1 MGEFVPKH
9 MASAKTDNSINQTVV
24 RDLWTLWLGKLEARL
39 HDPVTSFSGPEQEA
53 NPESDSDARGT
64 SGEDTDNDEHPIT
77 TKHDYP
83 GPTLIDTVV
92 LIYLSTLL
100 LRQFLPLKTLHTWLT
115 ISAIP
120 YIRAIRHIPHDM
132 RSRLPSEYQH
142 SFDPLG
148 IPSPETLQLAIYR
161 RSKMFHTYFGMVTP
175 ALNQNLLLM
184 HYVRELALPIEVYSV
199 ARQLGRIL
207 GFTLSYHADEENRL
221 SVKVHPRRSATSYP
235 EAQAISLT
243 IVATRLM
250 FPFSSAPGKQDD
262 TSTTTSNTMF
272 RLNWDAWQRA
282 KRAFDTALDQLETT
296 NGTRLRPGSE
306 INITEDDVLTM
317 TGDQMDQYMDWFQ
330 QTWTEQTASVGG
342 AEADHSGNDS
352 RQDTFRSQTSEQ
364 ENMNSVDQTILNLF
378 PLEDLVPMQ
387 ATDHTQQQSPLE
399 IQRTSLLDQRIMDVQ
414 SSLLPV
420 HLPSPAAAA
429 AIASNVNHSAG
440 LPDATSHSAKMS
452 MESMSQLDIHRI
464 FYTEAARV
472 ACLSEAVLGRAVIR
486 TEDLVERWRREK
498 RREIVMGRADEGVNQ
513 EEGDVGIVGRDS
525 DGDIDFLRQ
534 NTSQSNKGATPKP
547 DMLDGHPKS
556 SPGAAP
562 TPSAWLAMELDEMD
576 LGRDSPVKLTASS
589 N

>member
-1 MGEFVPKH
+1 MGEFVPRH
-9 MASAKTDNSINQTVV
+9 MASAKADNSINQTVV

-39 HDPVTSFSGPEQEA
+39 HDPMTSFAGPEQEA

-64 SGEDTDNDEHPIT
+64 SGEDTDNDEHPIA
-77 TKHDYP
+77 TKHDYT

-100 LRQFLPLKTLHTWLT
+100 LRQFLPLKTLHSWLT

-148 IPSPETLQLAIYR
+148 IPSHDTLQLAIYR
-161 RSKMFHTYFGMVTP
+161 RSKMFHTYFGMQTP

-207 GFTLSYHADEENRL
+207 GFTLSYHDDEEHRL

-243 IVATRLM
+243 IVATRLL
-250 FPFSSAPGKQDD
+250 FPFSSAPGKQHDK
-262 TSTTTSNTMF
+262 STTTPNTMF
-272 RLNWDAWQRA
+272 RLNWDAWQHA
-282 KRAFDTALDQLETT
+282 KGVFDTALDQLETT
-296 NGTRLRPGSE
+296 HGTRLRPGSE

-317 TGDQMDQYMDWFQ
+317 TGDQIDQYMDWFQ

-352 RQDTFRSQTSEQ
+352 RQDPFRPQTSEQ

-378 PLEDLVPMQ
+378 PLEDLVPIQ
-387 ATDHTQQQSPLE
+387 ATNQTQQQSLLE

-414 SSLLPV
+414 SSLLPL

-429 AIASNVNHSAG
+429 ADTTASNVNHSGG
-440 LPDATSHSAKMS
+440 LPDASSQAVNMS
-452 MESMSQLDIHRI
+452 MESMLQPDIHRI
-464 FYTEAARV
+464 LYTEAARV
-472 ACLSEAVLGRAVIR
+472 ACLSEAVLDRAVIR
-486 TEDLVERWRREK
+486 TEDLVERWRKEK
-498 RREIVMGRADEGVNQ
+498 RREIVMGRADEEVNQ
-513 EEGDVGIVGRDS
+513 EERHIGTLVDDS
-525 DGDIDFLRQ
+525 
-534 NTSQSNKGATPKP
+534 
-547 DMLDGHPKS
+547 DGHPKP
-556 SPGAAP
+556 SPGGAAS

-576 LGRDSPVKLTASS
+576 LGRDSPVIPTASS